1 MINFGVFYHQAWSDG
16 KKEIPL
22 PDLNYVRTDSH
33 KYKESA
39 LDVFSSRMDAQ
50 HRADILNSRLA
61 SNQTG
66 KYYIASTTQNT
77 NFVQKRFSIRGSNI
91 NSWK

>member
-1 MINFGVFYHQAWSDG
+1 MFYHQVWGDG
-16 KKEIPL
+16 KKENPL

-33 KYKESA
+33 KHKESA

-50 HRADILNSRLA
+50 NRADVLNSRLA

-66 KYYIASTTQNT
+66 KYYIAPTTQNT
-77 NFVQKRFSIRGSNI
+77 HFVQKRFSIHGSNI